1 MKILAFAGSNSSKS
15 INHQFIEYIAKQIN
29 EHEVEVIRLTNYNI
43 PLYAVDIE
51 QNDGFPDGVKLL
63 HKKIREADGIIISTA
78 EHNGNI
84 TAFFKS
90 FIDWISRYDRE
101 FLKGKKW
108 LLLSTAPGKRGG
120 ASALAIAKKTLD
132 YFKGEL
138 IGTYSLSN
146 FKTNFI
152 DGDIVDEA
160 IKKDVN
166 QLINDFSK
174 LL

>member
-15 INHQFIEYIAKQIN
+15 INHQFIEYAAKQLT
-29 EHEVEVIRLTNYNI
+29 EHEVEVIKLTDYNI
-43 PLYAVDIE
+43 PLYAIDLE
-51 QNDGFPDGVKLL
+51 QNEGFPDGIKLL
-63 HKKIREADGIIISTA
+63 HKKIRKADGIIISTA

-101 FLKGKKW
+101 FLINKKW

-120 ASALAIAKKTLD
+120 ASALSIAKKTLD

-146 FKTNFI
+146 FKTNFV
-152 DGDIVDEA
+152 DGDIVDNN
-160 IKKDVN
+160 INKDVN

-174 LL
+174 SL